1 MRLELGHLAD
11 EVGVE
16 GTARV
21 VSVSAAP
28 AVAAGPGRV
37 CCSRPRVFWCFAIEQ
52 PGALVIEDS

>member
-37 CCSRPRVFWCFAIEQ
+37 CCSLLLPTQGLLVFCDRTA
-52 PGALVIEDS
+52 